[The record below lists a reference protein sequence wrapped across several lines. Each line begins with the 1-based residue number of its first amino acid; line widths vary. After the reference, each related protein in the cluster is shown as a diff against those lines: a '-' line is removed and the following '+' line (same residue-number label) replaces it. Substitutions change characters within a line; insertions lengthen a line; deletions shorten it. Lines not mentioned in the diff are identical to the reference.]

1 MKPAALIIGLVLLSA
16 NASRAQ
22 SKQNFNWMINN
33 SGLGNLP
40 LAASLDFDNCTPTVL
55 NSTFGS
61 AFEGQSSISDSQ
73 SGQLLMYTD
82 GLRMYNANG
91 EVMQNGQVV
100 GITNSQ
106 AQNLIIKKP
115 GSATIFYMIGP
126 DTQAGLVVNTNF
138 PTASGLKYAEV
149 DMSLDG
155 GLGAVTSAFNVLKAP
170 GNCEMITGVYHAN
183 GEDIWLIGHE
193 YGNNNFYT
201 FLVTAAGINPV
212 PTLTAAGP
220 VVFTAPPGVPAN
232 SNFDA
237 IGELKASPDGS
248 KLAFTTF
255 FNGFTCLVDFDNAT
269 GAISNTIELSIDGGG
284 YGTSFSPDNTKLY
297 FTGYESGNLAF
308 NVNNSIYQFD
318 ISSNDAVTIQNSRTT
333 IFTDV
338 AGFKSLKLG
347 PDRKLYVARATAVQ
361 LGNGAPYLGV
371 INEPDNAGLACNYVH
386 DGVFLNGPYG
396 TWGLNNSIEDFF
408 DCNALQF
415 FLGPD
420 TVICPGDSV
429 VLSAIADQSSYLW
442 NTGQATSSITVS
454 QAGTY
459 WVAVS
464 GPDGTASDTVVVGN
478 HVLAPLVITGP
489 AAVCPGAPAA
499 LLAAPGFASYQWSTG
514 STANPL
520 LAGAGAWTVT
530 ATDTN
535 ACQTMASFTVAEFAL
550 AGLSIAGDPAVCAGQ
565 VTELVASAGLSG
577 YAWNTGADS
586 IAVSVGPGLWSVSA
600 VDTNGCLNSA
610 LFEVAQL
617 EAPLARIISPD
628 EFCDGVPAFLSAEDY
643 PDQELLWNTGGT
655 EASIAVG
662 SNGTYA
668 LTASNACGTAS
679 DSIRVRFDNC
689 DCGIFVPNSFTPNG
703 DGTNEVWQPV
713 VCPALAYEAAV
724 YDRWGI
730 RIFHTADPNVPW
742 SGTLGGGEDPAP
754 IGVYTYTVN
763 VTAEQGAPKA
773 LVGHVTLVR

>member
-16 NASRAQ
+16 NAIRAQ

-40 LAASLDFDNCTPTVL
+40 LAAALDFDNCTPTVL
-55 NSTFGS
+55 NNTLGS
-61 AFEGQSSISDSQ
+61 GFEGQSSISDSQ

-91 EVMQNGQVV
+91 VVMQNGQVV

-106 AQNLIIKKP
+106 AQNLIVKKP
-115 GSATIFYMIGP
+115 GSASIFYMISP

-269 GAISNTIELSIDGGG
+269 GAISNPIELSIDGGG

-415 FLGPD
+415 TLGPD

-459 WVAVS
+459 WVEVS

-520 LAGAGAWTVT
+520 LAGAGAWSVT
-530 ATDTN
+530 ATDTTT
-535 ACQTMASFTVAEFAL
+535 CQTTASFTVAEFAL
-550 AGLSIAGDPAVCAGQ
+550 AGLSITGEPAVCAGQ
-565 VTELVASAGLSG
+565 VTELVASAGLSS

-617 EAPLARIISPD
+617 DAPLARIISPD

-730 RIFHTADPNVPW
+730 RIFQTTDPNEAW
-742 SGTLGGGEDPAP
+742 TGTFGGADDPAP

-763 VTAEQGAPKA
+763 VTEEQGAPKA